1 MQRGEIRQWGKNWQ
15 LRYWQTEFRDGKV
28 IKHRVAKK
36 LAPISREYQTAES
49 VQALADQILLP
60 LNLGNKTPE
69 STDSL
74 DTYLQTFLEHGEG
87 GRGEMLKPSTLAGYR
102 DVFRLV
108 RPHIVGLELRKV
120 RTPDIDRILRAVAAA
135 GGRKKKNKL
144 AHSTHLNTKNF
155 LSSAFRYAVRHGVV
169 DSNPVRDAAI
179 PRGEAADTYAYSIK
193 EIHETIKALKKYP
206 VSKAAVTVAA
216 FTGLRLSEMKGLRW
230 EDYRDGELHIT
241 RSVWRGHVS
250 DTKTLSSKAPV
261 PVIGI
266 VKDALA
272 DHLAQNSGDGYIF
285 HGDTS
290 EPLIFENLARRE
302 IIPVLEKARIEWH
315 GFHAFRRGLS
325 SNLYELGVPVEIRQ
339 SILRHSD
346 PETTKKHYTKA
357 SRKRSKEAMSMAEK
371 AYRKIERAA
380 KRTR

>member
-1 MQRGEIRQWGKNWQ
+1 MQRGEIRRWGNNWQ
-15 LRYWQTEFRDGKV
+15 LRYWQSETREGKV
-28 IKHRVAKK
+28 IKRRVAKK
-36 LAPISREYQTAES
+36 LAPISREYQTPES
-49 VQALADQILLP
+49 VQPLADAILLP
-60 LNLGNKTPE
+60 LNLGTKTPE

-74 DTYLQTFLEHGEG
+74 DTYLQMFLERGEG
-87 GRGEMLKPSTLAGYR
+87 GRGEMLKPSTLAGYK
-102 DVFRLV
+102 DVFRLIQ
-108 RPHIVGLELRKV
+108 PHITGLELRRV
-120 RTPDIDRILRAVAAA
+120 RTPDIDRILRGVATT
-135 GGRKKKNKL
+135 GGRKTKNKL

-179 PRGEAADTYAYSIK
+179 PRGEAADTYAYSMK
-193 EIHETIKALKKYP
+193 EIHRTIKALKNSP
-206 VSKAAVTVAA
+206 VAKAAVTVAA

-230 EDYRDGELHIT
+230 EDYREEELHIS
-241 RSVWRGHVS
+241 RSVWRGQVS

-266 VKDALA
+266 VKEALA
-272 DHLAQNSGDGYIF
+272 DHLAHNSGECFIF
-285 HGDTS
+285 HGDTG

-302 IIPVLEKARIEWH
+302 IIPVLKKAGIEWH

-346 PETTKKHYTKA
+346 PETTKTHYTKA
-357 SRKRSKEAMSMAEK
+357 SLKRSKTAMNLAERE
-371 AYRKIERAA
+371 YRKLQK
-380 KRTR
+380 KR